1 VIGLAADELA
11 RTSKP
16 PPKVFRSSKAFTN
29 EPVVI
34 APTTSV
40 KTTSVNMASVTPV
53 RKRLRSGYA
62 IDIFNTGAS
71 RRMRPSEPARPPSRT
86 SAL

>member
-1 VIGLAADELA
+1 MWAIGAAGEDVA

-16 PPKVFRSSKAFTN
+16 PPNVLTSLNPLTN

-40 KTTSVNMASVTPV
+40 KTTSVNMARVTPV
-53 RKRLRSGYA
+53 RNRLRSG
-62 IDIFNTGAS
+62 
-71 RRMRPSEPARPPSRT
+71 
-86 SAL
+86 